1 MIHIHL
7 IQIMAT
13 FNYSFEVAAPVEAV
27 SRFHKDT
34 SVLKKLSPPP
44 IFAQIH
50 DFEPLGEGSKAD
62 FTLWFGP
69 IPVHWQAVHH
79 DVSKFGF
86 TDVQVLGPLKKWEH
100 QHRFIPIGEEVTRI
114 SEHIEYEHHAGM
126 RGVWSRLLFSRL
138 GLYMLF
144 TARKL
149 ITRRSLKQANEK
161 DGENVG

>member
-1 MIHIHL
+1 
-7 IQIMAT
+7 MAT

-27 SRFHKDT
+27 SLFHKDT

-79 DVSKFGF
+79 DVSKNGF
-86 TDVQVLGPLKKWEH
+86 TDVQVQGPLKKWEH
-100 QHRFIPIGEEVTRI
+100 QHRFTAVGEKATQI
-114 SEHIEYEHHAGM
+114 SEHIEYEHHSGFK
-126 RGVWSRLLFSRL
+126 GLGSRLLFSRL
-138 GLYMLF
+138 GLTMLF
-144 TARKL
+144 TARKVL
-149 ITRRSLKQANEK
+149 TRHYLKQAK
-161 DGENVG
+161 KRDAGDVG

>member
-7 IQIMAT
+7 IRPMAT
-13 FNYSFEVAAPVEAV
+13 FNYSFVVAAPVEAV

-69 IPVHWQAVHH
+69 IPVHWQAVHQN
-79 DVSKFGF
+79 VSAHGF
-86 TDVQVLGPLKKWEH
+86 TDIQVRGPLKKWEH
-100 QHRFIPIGEEVTRI
+100 QHRFIPLNAAQTRV
-114 SEHIEYEHHAGM
+114 SEHIEYEHHSGLK
-126 RGVWSRLLFSRL
+126 GLFSRLLFSRL
-138 GLYMLF
+138 GLTLLF

-149 ITRRSLKQANEK
+149 ITRRSLKGASHK
-161 DGENVG
+161 G